1 MTHSAT
7 AAPATAAH
15 AGVSASDARAALWV
29 LTLINMVNYID
40 RYVVS
45 ALVESLKKSE
55 IAPSDL
61 QLGLLMSSFLIVYM
75 MAAPV
80 FGMLGDRGSRKRII
94 ASGVAIWSIATGL
107 SGLARNFAGLLGAR
121 AAVGVG
127 EAAYGTV
134 APSLLADYFPRERRG
149 RVFAIFYMAI
159 PMGSAL
165 GYVVGGLVDRHFGW
179 RAAFFVAGMP
189 GLILALLVLRLREP
203 MRGIQEVLAG
213 EAPPPPAAGMLATY
227 RQFIRNRFYTLTV
240 LGYTAYT
247 FAVGGLAFWM
257 PAFLERVHQVPR
269 AQATIGFGGI
279 VVVTGLAGT
288 IAGGWL
294 GDYFLKTSRQAY
306 LWVSAIATLL
316 AVPFAV
322 LALGADSPM
331 IYFPAL
337 VVAQLLLFA
346 STGPI
351 NSAIVNAVPA
361 QQRASAVALSIFTIH
376 VLGDV
381 ISPPLI
387 GAIAD
392 VSSLSSAVMIV
403 PVAMTLCAAFWIWAA
418 KVGQQAAANKSV

>member
-1 MTHSAT
+1 MTAT
-7 AAPATAAH
+7 AVPAASVH
-15 AGVSASDARAALWV
+15 AGVSPADARAALWV

-40 RYVVS
+40 RYVIS

-75 MAAPV
+75 VSAPV

-159 PMGSAL
+159 PIGSAL
-165 GYVVGGLVDRHFGW
+165 GYVIGGLVDRHFGW
-179 RAAFFVAGMP
+179 RAAFFVAGVP

-213 EAPPPPAAGMLATY
+213 EAPPAPVAGMLATY
-227 RQFIRNRFYTLTV
+227 RQFIRNRFYVLTV

-257 PAFLERVHQVPR
+257 PAFLERVHQIPR

-322 LALGADSPM
+322 LALGADNSM
-331 IYFPAL
+331 VYFPAL

-403 PVAMTLCAAFWIWAA
+403 PVAMTLCAVFWVWAA
-418 KVGQQAAANKSV
+418 KVGQQAVAN

>member
-1 MTHSAT
+1 
-7 AAPATAAH
+7 
-15 AGVSASDARAALWV
+15 
-29 LTLINMVNYID
+29 MVNYID

-55 IAPSDL
+55 IAPTDL

-75 MAAPV
+75 MAAPL
-80 FGMLGDRGSRKRII
+80 FGMLGDRGSRKHII
-94 ASGVAIWSIATGL
+94 SIGVAIWSIATGL
-107 SGLARNFAGLLGAR
+107 SGLVRNFVSLLGAR
-121 AAVGVG
+121 AAVGIG

-149 RVFAIFYMAI
+149 RIFAIFYMAI
-159 PMGSAL
+159 PVGSAL
-165 GYVVGGLVDRHFGW
+165 GYVLGGLVDRHWGW
-179 RAAFFVAGMP
+179 RAAFFVAGVP

-203 MRGIQEVLAG
+203 QRGIQEQLAG
-213 EAPPPPAAGMLATY
+213 EPTARPAAGLLATY
-227 RQFIRNRFYTLTV
+227 REFIRNRFYVLTV

-247 FAVGGLAFWM
+247 FAAGGLAFWM
-257 PAFLERVHQVPR
+257 PAFLERVHHMAR
-269 AQATIGFGGI
+269 ADATVGFGGI
-279 VVVTGLAGT
+279 VVVTGLVGT

-294 GDYFLKTSRQAY
+294 GDYFLKLSRQAY

-316 AVPFAV
+316 AIPFAV
-322 LALGADSPM
+322 LALSISNSM
-331 IYFPAL
+331 VYLPAL
-337 VVAQLLLFA
+337 VMAQLLLFA

-351 NSAIVNAVPA
+351 NSAIIDAVPA

-392 VSSLSSAVMIV
+392 ASSLSTAVMLV
-403 PVAMTLCAAFWIWAA
+403 PAAMTVCALFWLGAA
-418 KVGQQAAANKSV
+418 KVGHAEH